1 MKTKMIYLLLTQ
13 KRLDQ
18 NIQNKI
24 ILDKNLFFIVLAN
37 PSLKG

>member
-18 NIQNKI
+18 NTQNKI

-37 PSLKG
+37 PS